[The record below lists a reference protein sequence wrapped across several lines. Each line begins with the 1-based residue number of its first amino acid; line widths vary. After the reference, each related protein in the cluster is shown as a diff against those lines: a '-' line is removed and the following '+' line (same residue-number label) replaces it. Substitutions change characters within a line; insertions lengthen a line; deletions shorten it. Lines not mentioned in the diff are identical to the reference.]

1 MIVVVVS
8 CVIHRIK
15 KKGKIQRDQQI
26 INTGVLYK
34 KHIYSHKVDTEEAEP
49 VSENIKRE
57 PDNNIDQFE
66 EDYSK
71 LHSADKNEFN
81 KMYLDDEY
89 AMTEGGCEYD
99 VLNSKRENQEASA
112 DANIYDRTN
121 NSASGIYDTTLQ
133 TPDND
138 TYNL

>member
-1 MIVVVVS
+1 
-8 CVIHRIK
+8 
-15 KKGKIQRDQQI
+15 
-26 INTGVLYK
+26 
-34 KHIYSHKVDTEEAEP
+34 
-49 VSENIKRE
+49 
-57 PDNNIDQFE
+57 
-66 EDYSK
+66 
-71 LHSADKNEFN
+71 
-81 KMYLDDEY
+81 MYLDDEY

-121 NSASGIYDTTLQ
+121 NSVSGIYDTTLQ